1 MSQSPVHFCCT
12 DLTSDARF
20 QKHALVCGPD
30 PCRFYASV
38 PIYSAKS
45 VELGY
50 LAVMDEKTKDRL
62 ENVAI
67 TFMSDLAEA
76 VRLRLEGDRLKDQH
90 RRGERMVRGL
100 GSFVEGQATINHG
113 RIEADRHCREGS
125 RPVYEKEGQLNV
137 RQQQVLEDQRNQGQS
152 WNQDDGYPNAGGAT
166 PPHELPDF
174 SKAASVVVDS
184 STSPAGRAG
193 RTVKA
198 DSVDELLLAPMVGET
213 FSRAANIIRESIE
226 VEGALFFD
234 ANVTSF
240 GGFDR
245 QRVKRDDEEA
255 SDSHPTLSSSDDHT
269 QASYDESSTDEVKL
283 CKVLGFSTSDLS
295 SINNDAPHHP
305 HLTLPEKQL
314 KSLLRRYA
322 RGKIFNFN
330 EHGAM
335 SSADSSDD
343 GLQSIARTELGVSQ
357 TSDSMAAKHRDRL
370 ARRQTDA
377 DSIIKIFPG
386 ARSLALLPVWDSHR
400 ERWFAGL
407 IVWSKSP
414 TRILTVEG
422 EMSYLSAFGN
432 SLMAEVARLDFK
444 LKDQSKT
451 RLLSSISHELRSP
464 LHGILGSVEFLQEN
478 AWASRDAFERN
489 MVYAIETCGKT
500 LLDTVDHLLDYA
512 KVDNFVKTNKDMR
525 QKRRTR
531 GAPKD
536 ARSRTVAAGGT
547 MSLTSH
553 VDLGQ
558 ITEEVIEAVFA
569 GHQRQVTASADVHA
583 NESHM
588 RANEVSTSQ
597 IHRDVYGDDRTG
609 QSGVVDSGRVTVIV
623 DIEKTTNLV
632 FNTQAGAW
640 RRILMNIF
648 GNALKYTQTGFI
660 KIHLKTQP
668 SNPHHGAKR
677 SNIILSVTDSGRGM
691 SKYYLQNGLFRTW
704 AQEESLDPGTGLG
717 LSIVRTIVVALDG
730 QIRVHSVQG
739 IGTEI
744 TVSVPLW
751 HSRPPQPTKTLSS
764 SSLDF
769 ESRYRGVTVRFV
781 GFARDNLKPDY
792 GLQSVDVTANG
803 LAAFQASLEHIFQ
816 DHLQMR
822 ITTDTAAG
830 DPDVYITRQSSFS
843 AESGTN
849 KLSGGVSIPWIVIC
863 KDPASAFKCS
873 QEDKLA
879 GVTRVVEYISQP

>member
-1 MSQSPVHFCCT
+1 
-12 DLTSDARF
+12 
-20 QKHALVCGPD
+20 
-30 PCRFYASV
+30 
-38 PIYSAKS
+38 
-45 VELGY
+45 
-50 LAVMDEKTKDRL
+50 MDEEIKDRL
-62 ENVAI
+62 DDVAI
-67 TFMSDLAEA
+67 TFMSDLAAAIRLHLEA
-76 VRLRLEGDRLKDQH
+76 GRIKDQH

-100 GSFVEGQATINHG
+100 GSFVEGQATISHG
-113 RIEADRHCREGS
+113 RLGADPGSREGL
-125 RPVYEKEGQLNV
+125 RPVYEREGRLNV
-137 RQQQVLEDQRNQGQS
+137 QQQQLLEDQRSQGQS
-152 WNQDDGYPNAGGAT
+152 WNQEDCDPSTGEPT
-166 PPHELPDF
+166 SPQEIPDF
-174 SKAASVVVDS
+174 SKAASVIVDP
-184 STSPAGRAG
+184 TSLANGAEPRA
-193 RTVKA
+193 KP
-198 DSVDELLLAPMVGET
+198 DSLDELLLAPRVGET

-240 GGFDR
+240 GDSHR
-245 QRVKRDDEEA
+245 QRVRRDNEKDT

-269 QASYDESSTDEVKL
+269 QASYDESSVDEVKL
-283 CKVLGFSTSDLS
+283 CSVLGFSTSTLS
-295 SINNDAPHHP
+295 SINNDLPERP
-305 HLTLPEKQL
+305 HLTLTEKEL

-330 EHGAM
+330 EHGTM
-335 SSADSSDD
+335 SSGDSSDD
-343 GLQSIARTELGVSQ
+343 GLQSIARTEVGVSQ
-357 TSDSMAAKHRDRL
+357 TSDSMAAKHRSRL

-377 DSIIKIFPG
+377 GVIIKIFPG

-414 TRILTVEG
+414 TRVLTVEG
-422 EMSYLSAFGN
+422 EMSYLSAFSN

-451 RLLSSISHELRSP
+451 RLISSISHELRSP

-478 AWASRDAFERN
+478 AWTSRDAFERN
-489 MVYAIETCGKT
+489 MIYAIETCGKT

-525 QKRRTR
+525 LKRRTR
-531 GAPKD
+531 RASKD
-536 ARSRTVAAGGT
+536 APPRGAAVGGM

-583 NESHM
+583 TESSM
-588 RANEVSTSQ
+588 RAKDVSTSQ
-597 IHRDVYGDDRTG
+597 THRDIYGDARAG
-609 QSGVVDSGRVTVIV
+609 QGNVVDSGRVTVVV
-623 DIEKTTNLV
+623 DIEKTTDLT

-640 RRILMNIF
+640 RRILMNVF
-648 GNALKYTQTGFI
+648 GNALKYTRTGFV

-668 SNPHHGAKR
+668 SSLHHGAKK
-677 SNIILSVTDSGRGM
+677 SNVILSVTDSGRGM
-691 SKYYLQNGLFRTW
+691 SKYYLQNGLFKTW
-704 AQEESLDPGTGLG
+704 AQEDSLDPGTGLG
-717 LSIVRTIVVALDG
+717 LSIVRTIVIALDG
-730 QIRVHSVQG
+730 QIHVHSVQG
-739 IGTEI
+739 VGTEI

-751 HSRPPQPTKTLSS
+751 HSRPPQPTKTPSS

-769 ESRYRGVTVRFV
+769 EGRYRGATVRFV
-781 GFARDNLKPDY
+781 GFARDNLKPDN
-792 GLQSVDVTANG
+792 GLQSVDVIANG

-822 ITTDTAAG
+822 ITTDTAAR

-843 AESGTN
+843 AVSGHN
-849 KLSGGVSIPWIVIC
+849 RLPGDVSTPWIVIC